1 MPHGC
6 LRQHLSAQ
14 CSRYLWINLRIVLV
28 LSPFP
33 TPATIRPTIICGMP
47 YEVAWSTAPIE
58 RITEPAMIHHRR
70 PSRSPTR
77 RDMIA
82 PKKQPCLLS
91 VCADAWIPYEQSHR
105 LQPCLH
111 GQSWPSIQ
119 QTIWRRTY
127 TVPCNEEFPC
137 PPTVVSISGNTRTKA
152 SPVRRPDMTPWSY
165 PNLSC

>member
-6 LRQHLSAQ
+6 LRQHPNAQ
-14 CSRYLWINLRIVLV
+14 CSLCVWINLRIVLV

-91 VCADAWIPYEQSHR
+91 VCADAWIRYEQSHR
-105 LQPCLH
+105 WQPWLH
-111 GQSWPSIQ
+111 GQSRLLQPSRACGGEHTLSPATRSSHVLPRSCQSQEIPGQ
-119 QTIWRRTY
+119 KHRRSKD
-127 TVPCNEEFPC
+127 
-137 PPTVVSISGNTRTKA
+137 PT
-152 SPVRRPDMTPWSY
+152 
-165 PNLSC
+165 